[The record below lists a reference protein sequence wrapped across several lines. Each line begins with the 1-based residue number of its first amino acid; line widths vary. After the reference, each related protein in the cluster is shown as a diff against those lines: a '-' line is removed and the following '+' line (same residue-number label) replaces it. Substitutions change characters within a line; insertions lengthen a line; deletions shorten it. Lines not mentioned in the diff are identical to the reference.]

1 MSDRFSLG
9 EIRDLFRDDVTRL
22 LTTMREAADA
32 LRGSAHRPEETLEQ
46 LRHAGHA
53 LKGSA
58 GLVGL
63 TYLSQAG
70 AAIETFASEAQ
81 AHKLRDPLWLGQF
94 GNELTRALDHLER
107 MLEDALAEANP
118 EHQENFFTE
127 FVLCFSEPRRNRL
140 HELDLRPDAEAARA
154 NPSPPSASTKD
165 NSSGEDEAWLAELQE
180 AFQEELQDNLSR
192 VPELIARLENPKER
206 NQAFYDLSRVF
217 HTIKGSAAMVGR
229 SDLSDL
235 ARYLQDTFGDAAE
248 TGALAADSAPV
259 VHSSLRA
266 IFSAAN
272 VPLPTLGASLQGPA
286 EPSTGP
292 TSGMREMDAELL
304 EAFSLDADEALEAS
318 ERLLLQLERQPDDR
332 SILQALF
339 RRFHTLKGAAAAV
352 GLDSIAD
359 QLHQGESLLEAVL
372 QGTIRVHTTRLVDLL
387 FRLTDSVKILTQR
400 ARGVPVAATTSVDVA
415 AEIAALASDAV
426 EPTEAAAPPNIVAEA
441 AQASGG
447 PEAAPEAEWESGTVR
462 IQASRLDALMSQ
474 VTQLVVSRTRME
486 RKIETFA
493 ELRDKLDYC
502 RRRLADLIQ
511 GFQEHYE
518 YTIGERRPAA
528 PSAVSPS
535 SQRRDDDEFF
545 TDLEFDKYDDV
556 NILARSVIELAT
568 DTGEIADQLG
578 SLIESFSDDSRQ
590 FSKVTSS
597 LQRQITRLRMVPLD
611 TVFRRLARP
620 VRAAARQAE
629 KIVDL
634 VLEGGDVQLDKAIV
648 EALYP
653 PLLHLVRN
661 AVSHGIES
669 PAERQARGKATA
681 GTIRISAHPR
691 HNSVAIEV
699 ADDGRGINY
708 EAILAKG
715 QSLGLIPPGTTPS
728 REQLLSLIF
737 QPGFST
743 GEEVTDLSGRGVGM
757 DVVARDIASLNG
769 SLQVESRDYEGTTIR
784 LLLPISTS
792 IDEVLLL
799 HVGNQA
805 YALGA
810 DYVEQAVA
818 VQRDQIVSVEGQAM
832 LQVRNEL
839 VPLLFLAG
847 LVEQPP
853 PTETAT
859 GLLLRSGDKLLALVV
874 DRVEPQREVVL
885 QPLGPLL
892 EPHPFLSSA
901 TISGDGKVIFNLHV
915 AHLFDIVQASGAHP
929 STFILEPQRE
939 EHAVKPEA
947 ILVVDDSISVRK
959 MTSRF
964 LQSEGWEVD
973 TAVDGLDALD
983 KLATGRF
990 RLVITDLEMPRM
1002 HGYELIAEIRRQSA
1016 LQHLPIIV
1024 CSSRSSEKHRSR
1036 AAEVGAQGYLT
1047 KPFTKEQLVD
1057 EMLRVAG
1064 RDILPGH
1071 TAGD

>member
-1 MSDRFSLG
+1 MTDRFRLD
-9 EIRDLFRDDVTRL
+9 EIRDLFRDDVARL
-22 LTTMREAADA
+22 LLTMHEAATRVRDPATSQEA
-32 LRGSAHRPEETLEQ
+32 LDE

-70 AAIETFASEAQ
+70 AAIEALASDAR
-81 AHKLRDPLWLGQF
+81 KNKPNDPLGLGQWAT
-94 GNELTRALDHLER
+94 ELASALPLIER
-107 MLEDALAEANP
+107 MLEDALAGADP
-118 EHQENFFTE
+118 ETQENLYTE
-127 FVLCFSEPRRNRL
+127 FTLCFAEHRRNLL
-140 HELDLRPDAEAARA
+140 HELDLTPAADAPMR
-154 NPSPPSASTKD
+154 SASAASQSAP
-165 NSSGEDEAWLAELQE
+165 SSNEDDEAWLAELQE
-180 AFQEELQDNLSR
+180 AFQEELRENLDR
-192 VPELIARLENPKER
+192 VPGLIAQLEDPAQRK
-206 NQAFYDLSRVF
+206 QAFYDLSRVF

-229 SDLSDL
+229 SELSDL
-235 ARYLQDTFGDAAE
+235 ARYLQDAFGEAAE
-248 TGALAADSAPV
+248 TGELPADSGAV
-259 VHSSLRA
+259 VQSSLRA
-266 IFSAAN
+266 IFAAADLA
-272 VPLPTLGASLQGPA
+272 LPTFGSALQTPVTPVTAPPA
-286 EPSTGP
+286 A
-292 TSGMREMDAELL
+292 MREVDPELL
-304 EAFSLDADEALEAS
+304 EAFTLDADEALEAS

-332 SILQALF
+332 NILQSLF

-372 QGTIRVHTTRLVDLL
+372 QGTIRVDSTRLVDLL

-400 ARGVPVAATTSVDVA
+400 AKGVPVPGATSVDVT
-415 AEIAALASDAV
+415 AEIAALAGELSKPAERDATLSGTGASEAQLGSTA
-426 EPTEAAAPPNIVAEA
+426 EP
-441 AQASGG
+441 
-447 PEAAPEAEWESGTVR
+447 APEAEWESGTVR

-502 RRRLADLIQ
+502 RRRLTDLIQ

-518 YTIGERRPAA
+518 YTIGERKPATASPAA
-528 PSAVSPS
+528 LSAATNTE
-535 SQRRDDDEFF
+535 EFF

-578 SLIESFSDDSRQ
+578 TLIDSFSDDSRQ
-590 FSKVTSS
+590 FSKITSS

-611 TVFRRLARP
+611 SVFRRLARP
-620 VRAAARQAE
+620 VRTAARQAG

-648 EALYP
+648 EALHA

-661 AVSHGIES
+661 AVSHGIEP

-681 GTIRISAHPR
+681 GTIRISAQPR

-708 EAILAKG
+708 DAILAKG
-715 QSLGLIPPGTTPS
+715 RSLGLIPAGATPS

-757 DVVARDIASLNG
+757 DVVARDIAALNG

-784 LLLPISTS
+784 LLLPLSTS
-792 IDEVLLL
+792 IDEVLML
-799 HVGNQA
+799 HVGEQT
-805 YALGA
+805 YAIGA

-818 VQRDQIVSVEGQAM
+818 VQRDRIVSMDGQAM

-847 LVEQPP
+847 LVGQPP
-853 PTETAT
+853 PAETAT
-859 GLLLRSGDKLLALVV
+859 GLLLRSADKLLALVV

-892 EPHPFLSSA
+892 EHHPFLSSA
-901 TISGDGKVIFNLHV
+901 TISGDGTVIFTLHV
-915 AHLFDIVQASGAHP
+915 AHLFDILQASGAHP
-929 STFILEPQRE
+929 STFILDAKAE
-939 EHAVKPEA
+939 EQEIRPEA

-964 LQSEGWEVD
+964 LESEGWEVD

-983 KLATGRF
+983 KLAKGRF

-1002 HGYELIAEIRRQSA
+1002 HGYELIAEIRRQPA

-1024 CSSRSSEKHRSR
+1024 CSSRSSDKHRSR

-1047 KPFTKEQLVD
+1047 KPFTKEQLVE
-1057 EMLRVAG
+1057 EMVRVAG
-1064 RDILPGH
+1064 RDILPAH
-1071 TAGD
+1071 LAVE